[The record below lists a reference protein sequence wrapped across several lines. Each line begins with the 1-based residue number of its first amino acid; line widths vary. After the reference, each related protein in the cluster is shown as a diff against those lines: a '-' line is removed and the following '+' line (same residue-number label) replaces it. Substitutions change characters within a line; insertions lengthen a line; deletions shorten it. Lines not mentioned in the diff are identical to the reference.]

1 MGLEVFCWA
10 RYGVGENYR
19 GGLRGMNGK
28 VYTCETLGGK
38 QRYYIRNS
46 KTTSNPVETK
56 KPIEP
61 IPPMRRGANSYKPE
75 DIRRWG
81 VQRFM
86 SEVAPKEP
94 LEIPDLGFSE
104 EENRRMDE
112 LLKLEREASANGL
125 CYSDL
130 E

>member
-1 MGLEVFCWA
+1 M
-10 RYGVGENYR
+10 
-19 GGLRGMNGK
+19 GLRGMNGK

-112 LLKLEREASANGL
+112 LLKLEREASAH
-125 CYSDL
+125 DR
-130 E
+130 